1 MCYDT
6 PVKIK
11 TMQANL
17 LAKQPHSST
26 KKIKINC
33 MMTLKISQKQKTKKK
48 LEVAL
53 LSESL
58 GMNELLPHKKTHK
71 HKHCIQTHTLARL
84 FIFKTS
90 SCSSLMQPDWINHN
104 WDPLRHI
111 PNLFI
116 TIQLMNF
123 TLLKWRRREW
133 GSLYFTGVS
142 VHYKSS
148 LSNGKRSSGMRAR
161 SVKGMDN
168 ALWLVTC
175 LGRMHF
181 ISAWDRDDWLDMR
194 STRIPLR
201 EEWQRL
207 VHK

>member
-11 TMQANL
+11 TMQINL
-17 LAKQPHSST
+17 LAKQPHSS
-26 KKIKINC
+26 KKR
-33 MMTLKISQKQKTKKK
+33 KKK
-48 LEVAL
+48 FVYDDDDINNKPQKKKKMKVAQ

-84 FIFKTS
+84 FIFKRS

-142 VHYKSS
+142 VT
-148 LSNGKRSSGMRAR
+148 L
-161 SVKGMDN
+161 
-168 ALWLVTC
+168 
-175 LGRMHF
+175 
-181 ISAWDRDDWLDMR
+181 
-194 STRIPLR
+194 
-201 EEWQRL
+201 
-207 VHK
+207 